1 MRLWTLGGQMTR
13 FILLTFALLGWAFW
27 ELSGGADYQPRQSL
41 TAAEPA
47 ATEPIEAAEAPI
59 FVDTEADLRTAGVS
73 VGRVRMSTPLTT
85 STRQVTTDAENDT
98 EPKRVSAFFRT
109 EGNEVVISQP
119 EITLV
124 SLEQSASRF
133 AQPLS
138 QLNEDPETSAAR
150 SEAISAALEEA
161 QQTEPTED
169 VIIELPT
176 DIRTVQG
183 TRVNMRA
190 GPGTQFEV
198 LTRLGLGDQVVIL
211 SDPGN
216 GWLRLRQLSGDQIG
230 WISASLL
237 SKAQP

>member
-1 MRLWTLGGQMTR
+1 MTR
-13 FILLTFALLGWAFW
+13 FILLTFAILGWAFW

-41 TAAEPA
+41 TAAGPVASEPVSTA
-47 ATEPIEAAEAPI
+47 ATPIL
-59 FVDTEADLRTAGVS
+59 VDTDADLRTASVS
-73 VGRVRMSTPLTT
+73 VGRVRLSTPRTT
-85 STRQVTTDAENDT
+85 TVNAAADTTDAAP
-98 EPKRVSAFFRT
+98 EPRRVSAFFRT
-109 EGNEVVISQP
+109 EDNELVIPQP

-138 QLNEDPETSAAR
+138 QLNEDAETSASR
-150 SEAISAALEEA
+150 SEAISTALEEA
-161 QQTEPTED
+161 QQTETTED

-176 DIRTVQG
+176 DIRSVQG

-198 LTRLGLGDQVVIL
+198 LTRLGLGDQVVVL

-216 GWLRLRQLSGDQIG
+216 GWLRLRQLSSDQIG

-237 SKAQP
+237 SKKQP